1 MSTWFPSVPAL
12 LSVALL
18 AGCASSASPVAEP
31 ALADNTD
38 SASCTAENV
47 QDVIGKT
54 ASPELQEDARRR
66 SGAEWVRILRPGS
79 IVTLE
84 FNHQRLNLH
93 VDDHALVQRVNC
105 G

>member
-18 AGCASSASPVAEP
+18 AGCASSARPVAEP
-31 ALADNTD
+31 GLADSTD
-38 SASCTAENV
+38 TSCAAENV

-66 SGAEWVRILRPGS
+66 SGAERMRLLRPGS

-93 VDDHALVQRVNC
+93 VDDQAVVQQVNC